1 MTHLPSR
8 LLAESLSSTAEDADI
23 DDDFGNLMKQ
33 MMSMRGRLQAMPD
46 DERRKAAGDFM
57 LQIQDQLGLSDETS
71 DDE

>member
-1 MTHLPSR
+1 MPSR